1 MDELKKYLQNN
12 RGHIDTDMPDEELW
26 KGVKDSLHPPAT
38 IPLFVKWMT
47 AACLVL
53 AVGTG
58 IYFFTH
64 PAKKI
69 LVTDISSSDTSSA
82 TAPADTIAVEG
93 KNAEKQSLLPVAVE
107 KEPVIVHKK
116 KPALKNTVIASRKE
130 RQTKPV
136 PLPAPLYGFEGIEA
150 SYATMLDIQLERL
163 RTQPIYA
170 EDPAYFHLFKKQFAD
185 LARDEEQVKRQ
196 LKLNP
201 YDETL
206 LEELITIYQR
216 KIAVLKQLQ
225 FEINKMNNKVK
236 QSNAGLLLQKPSY
249 ITL

>member
-12 RGHIDTDMPDEELW
+12 RSHIDTDMPDDELW
-26 KGVKDSLHPPAT
+26 KGVKNSLHPPAT
-38 IPLFVKWMT
+38 IPLFVKWMV

-64 PAKKI
+64 PAEKI
-69 LVTDISSSDTSSA
+69 LVTDTSPNDTSSA
-82 TAPADTIAVEG
+82 IAPADTTANEE
-93 KNAEKQSLLPVAVE
+93 KNAEKQSPLPVIAE

-116 KPALKNTVIASRKE
+116 KTILKNTVIVPGREK
-130 RQTKPV
+130 QTRS
-136 PLPAPLYGFEGIEA
+136 APLYGFEGIEA
-150 SYATMLDIQLERL
+150 SYAAMLDIQLERV

-170 EDPAYFHLFKKQFAD
+170 EDPGYFHLFKKQFAD
-185 LARDEEQVKRQ
+185 LARDEEQVKQQ
-196 LKLNP
+196 LKLSP

-206 LEELITIYQR
+206 LDELITIYQR
-216 KIAVLKQLQ
+216 KISVLKQLQ

-236 QSNAGLLLQKPSY
+236 QTNAGLLLQKPSY